1 MKKIKG
7 IVLTLIFVLL
17 LFLCLVI
24 EYPNSTKREIPNKEK
39 TQTPIYGNGET
50 FPLVNLAIKYVL
62 VWKGG
67 FKPP

>member
-1 MKKIKG
+1 MKKIKN
-7 IVLTLIFVLL
+7 IVLALIFVLL

-24 EYPNSTKREIPNKEK
+24 EYPNSTKREISTNEK
-39 TQTPIYGNGET
+39 TRTSVYGNGEI
-50 FPLVNLAIKYVL
+50 FPLVNLTIKYVL